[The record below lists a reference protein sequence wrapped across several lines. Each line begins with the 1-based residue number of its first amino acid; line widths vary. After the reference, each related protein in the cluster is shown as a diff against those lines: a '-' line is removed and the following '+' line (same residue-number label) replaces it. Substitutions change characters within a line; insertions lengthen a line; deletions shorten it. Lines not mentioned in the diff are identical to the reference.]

1 MLMNIIISMLF
12 ISNFMFLFMFHP
24 LAMIF
29 LLIVQTIFISLVL
42 FYLLQFPWFSYTLVL
57 VFLGGMLVIFSYMA
71 NIASNEMI
79 KTNMYFMIPF
89 FLAAFT
95 GSFMKNEESNC
106 LEYFEFNTLN
116 SMKEFAVMK
125 PFSNLI
131 LPVTTLMGSYIIL
144 TLLVVVK
151 MSKMNQGNLRIN

>member
-1 MLMNIIISMLF
+1 MNIMISLMF
-12 ISNFMFLFMFHP
+12 TTNFMFLFMFHP

-29 LLIVQTIFISLVL
+29 LLIIQTIFISVTL

-79 KTNMYFMIPF
+79 KTNLHIFIPLSLTIFMSTF
-89 FLAAFT
+89 MSMTKVKTLE
-95 GSFMKNEESNC
+95 SFNFETMSN
-106 LEYFEFNTLN
+106 
-116 SMKEFAVMK
+116 MKECIVMK

-131 LPVTTLMGSYIIL
+131 LPITTLMACYIIL